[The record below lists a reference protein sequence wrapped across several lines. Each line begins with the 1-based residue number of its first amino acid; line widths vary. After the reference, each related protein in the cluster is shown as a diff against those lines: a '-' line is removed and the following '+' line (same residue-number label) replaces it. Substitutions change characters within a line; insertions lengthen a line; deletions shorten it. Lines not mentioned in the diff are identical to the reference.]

1 MKFEELLSLNLNGK
15 TEKRKSGGVE
25 LTYLSWSYAVAEF
38 TKAYPNFT
46 YEIKM
51 FEGKPYIYDENT
63 GYMVFTSIT
72 AENQTKEM
80 WLPVMDGANKAMK
93 RESYKYVV
101 KKKDKFTG
109 KITEVEKTVEP
120 ASMFDVNKTIM
131 RCLVKNMAMF
141 GLGLYIY
148 NGEDLP
154 EAVTE
159 RPEEK
164 PQPKT
169 ATIPSIT
176 PQQLAVLRGLK
187 IQINKPLEELTF
199 AEAKSMIEN
208 AEKLKA
214 KKVVKKVVAQEI

>member
-1 MKFEELLSLNLNGK
+1 MKFEELLKLNVNDKIEKKNGL
-15 TEKRKSGGVE
+15 S
-25 LTYLSWSYAVAEF
+25 YLSWGYAVAEF
-38 TKAYPNFT
+38 TKAYPDFT

-51 FEGKPYIYDENT
+51 FDGKPYIYDDNT

-72 AENQTKEM
+72 ADGQTKEM
-80 WLPVMDGANKAMK
+80 WLPVMDNNNKSMK
-93 RESYKYVV
+93 NKPYAYKTSY
-101 KKKDKFTG
+101 G
-109 KITEVEKTVEP
+109 EKMVAQAT
-120 ASMFDVNKTIM
+120 MFDINKTIM

-154 EAVTE
+154 EQVK
-159 RPEEK
+159 EEK
-164 PQPKT
+164 PTPKT

-187 IQINKPLEELTF
+187 IQTGKPLEQLTF

-214 KKVVKKVVAQEI
+214 KKVAKKVVAQEI

>member
-1 MKFEELLSLNLNGK
+1 MKFEELLSLDLSDK
-15 TEKRKSGGVE
+15 IETRKSGGVE
-25 LTYLSWSYAVAEF
+25 LTYLSWSNAVEAF
-38 TKAYPNFT
+38 TKTYPNFT

-72 AENQTKEM
+72 AENQTKDM
-80 WLPVMDGANKAMK
+80 WLPVMDGANRAMK
-93 RESYKYVV
+93 DKPYTYKTKY
-101 KKKDKFTG
+101 
-109 KITEVEKTVEP
+109 EEKTVLP
-120 ASMFDVNKTIM
+120 ATMFDINRAIM

-154 EAVTE
+154 DAGNKPTTD
-159 RPEEK
+159 EK

-187 IQINKPLEELTF
+187 IQTDKPLEQLTF
-199 AEAKSMIEN
+199 AEAKAMIEK
-208 AEKLKA
+208 AEKFKA
-214 KKVVKKVVAQEI
+214 KKTTNVVAQEI

>member
-1 MKFEELLSLNLNGK
+1 MKFEELLSLDLSNK
-15 TEKRKSGGVE
+15 IETRKSGGAE
-25 LTYLSWSYAVAEF
+25 LTYLSWSNAVEAF

-72 AENQTKEM
+72 AEGQTKDM
-80 WLPVMDGANKAMK
+80 WLPVMDGANRAMK
-93 RESYKYVV
+93 DKPYTYETKYG
-101 KKKDKFTG
+101 D
-109 KITEVEKTVEP
+109 KTV
-120 ASMFDVNKTIM
+120 ASATMFDINRAIM

-154 EAVTE
+154 DAGNK
-159 RPEEK
+159 PASEEK
-164 PQPKT
+164 PQPKV

-187 IQINKPLEELTF
+187 IQTDKPLEQLTF
-199 AEAKSMIEN
+199 AEAKAMIEK
-208 AEKLKA
+208 ADKFKA
-214 KKVVKKVVAQEI
+214 KKTTTVVATEI

>member
-1 MKFEELLSLNLNGK
+1 MKFEELLKLNVNDK
-15 TEKRKSGGVE
+15 TEKRKSGSTE
-25 LTYLSWSYAVAEF
+25 LTYLSWSYAVEEF

-51 FEGKPYIYDENT
+51 FDGKPYIFDENT

-80 WLPVMDGANKAMK
+80 WLPVMNSANKAMK
-93 RESYKYVV
+93 KEKYKYTV
-101 KKKDKFTG
+101 KKKDWNTG
-109 KITEVEKTVEP
+109 EEKIVEMVVEP
-120 ASMFDVNKTIM
+120 ATMFDVNKTIM

-148 NGEDLP
+148 NGDDLP
-154 EAVTE
+154 EQTK
-159 RPEEK
+159 EEK
-164 PQPKT
+164 PTPKP

-187 IQINKPLEELTF
+187 IKTQKPLEQLTY
-199 AEAKSMIEN
+199 AEAKSIIEKT
-208 AEKLKA
+208 EKLKVA
-214 KKVVKKVVAQEI
+214 KKVVAQEI

>member
-1 MKFEELLSLNLNGK
+1 MKFEELYAIDVSAKVEKKQNLS
-15 TEKRKSGGVE
+15 
-25 LTYLSWSYAVAEF
+25 YLSWSWAWAEF
-38 TKAYPNFT
+38 KKKCPNAK

-51 FEGKPYIYDENT
+51 FNNLAYTYDEKT
-63 GYMVFTSIT
+63 GYMVFTSVTVDDIT
-72 AENQTKEM
+72 HDM
-80 WLPVMDGANKAMK
+80 WLPVMDANNKAMK
-93 RESYKYVV
+93 SEPYTYKTSYGE
-101 KKKDKFTG
+101 KK
-109 KITEVEKTVEP
+109 V
-120 ASMFDVNKTIM
+120 ASATMFDINKTIM
-131 RCLVKNMAMF
+131 RCLVKNLAMF

-154 EAVTE
+154 ETE
-159 RPEEK
+159 KTEEK

-187 IQINKPLEELTF
+187 IQANKPLEQLTF
-199 AEAKSMIEN
+199 AEAKAMIEN